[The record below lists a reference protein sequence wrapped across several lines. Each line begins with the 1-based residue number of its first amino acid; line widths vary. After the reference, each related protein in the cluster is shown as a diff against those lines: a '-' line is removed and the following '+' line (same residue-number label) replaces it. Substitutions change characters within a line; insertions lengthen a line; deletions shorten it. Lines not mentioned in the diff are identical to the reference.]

1 MKKTVLITGGSRGI
15 GKAIAKRF
23 CENNFNVFIIS
34 KNEKNLINTQK
45 EFLLADLNV
54 NIETCD
60 IKKIE
65 QIKTTVTKI
74 FEKTSSID
82 ILINCAGVSSITP
95 SEEENYEKW
104 FEQVQVN
111 LFGTYIFSR
120 ECFLKMKEK
129 NYGRIINLSSIYGLE
144 GGEIYSAYCASK
156 HGVNGLTKSMALE
169 FAKYNITV
177 NAICPAW
184 VDTDMFDN
192 DMKELSEYYGIEK
205 DELISSE
212 LVGIPSGKFT
222 SPEEIADLSLFLVTE
237 SARNITGQLLNIS
250 GGLAI

>member
-23 CENNFNVFIIS
+23 CEKNFNVFIIS
-34 KNEKNLINTQK
+34 KNEKNLISTQK

-184 VDTDMFDN
+184 VDTNMFDN